1 MKKFINKR
9 EGGGGSEVDVSLVK
23 MSANDEELVGQLAGL
38 SLGLEIE
45 ILAVNRSCSLAI
57 IVFIGVSHRTEL
69 TARTF

>member
-1 MKKFINKR
+1 MKNSHNKR
-9 EGGGGSEVDVSLVK
+9 EGGVRSMFGLVK

-57 IVFIGVSHRTEL
+57 IVFIGVNHRTEL

>member
-1 MKKFINKR
+1 MSSMF
-9 EGGGGSEVDVSLVK
+9 GLVK